1 MTSSSCHPAAKQ
13 SSRNPYNDEGNMLGD
28 AIGKNLREIEDG
40 VNIDKRNFTEVYAK
54 KRAKQAGIVANMSYE
69 NLEAYW
75 ISQDYAYVNKAGR
88 LVGREDFGIEDV
100 GVAAATTD
108 TYLQQRGGAVR
119 DLAGEFLRKV
129 NGGVDATAEGMAL
142 AREMQGVSRVA
153 EVMLGWKQKTGRGL
167 GIQRNKA
174 FGKYKGVGIKEIDS
188 IDVDQIIKDGD
199 KLDGLNT
206 KFAEIAAKLGDPEQ
220 SSEAVNML
228 IDMAETVRYL
238 NNPADIARATTG
250 MTIAGNWWS
259 TLFINGLLS
268 NTNTLLTNV
277 AALSYAVA
285 RPAMQIVGA
294 QAFSI
299 WAPGIKRQAML
310 EASASLG
317 AMYEAAGDAL
327 LIGRRA
333 FMEELPTHT
342 AVDFERGVG
351 FTKSEA
357 RDLLGENVNPGV
369 IDVIGKFGQVIRL
382 PGRALLGTDEV
393 AKHLAIRGE
402 VAARGVRRALK
413 DGADVTTREAMQKAV
428 QEEMAVAFN
437 LDRKEVWQKYAM
449 TGGEQYNQAQMAE
462 YGRSVYTVAE
472 EATFQQQNKLANGV
486 NKVMKNVPAL
496 RPFFPFVKT
505 PTNILITGFES
516 MGVGAVG
523 NAFNIAKQNSFNPS
537 ATLLDIQKKLLQD
550 PAQSALYAGQVATM
564 SLILTTVW
572 GQVMGGN
579 MTGGGPAVYM
589 PQGKRK
595 EAQYAWKKQGNE
607 AYTWKTPI
615 GDIPFARMPE
625 PFATVM
631 RMTADAGS
639 YAAYMT
645 TEEQEGVT
653 AAIAGLM
660 ATSVFDASFFGSV
673 HAFLEVMGGGFDR
686 LDLNL
691 GKLAKDYAATQVPFG
706 GLLSQIDRAND
717 PYKGI
722 IEPVGISEMWKI
734 HENLFTTGI
743 FSKIADRMPG
753 VTRPQHIDPVSG
765 EPVFIYPGYGPEG
778 MNPFEMSIP
787 MWPRNIKGD
796 EAYDVLFKVT
806 GGFTQYG
813 GANKLTD
820 AEQQELNGLISKVR
834 INGVSLQD
842 AIIKFGRRPDVAEYM
857 RLKGNTTLNVRTKI
871 QDELN
876 KIRRQYEAVGYRNLV
891 RSNDDVM
898 IREAKLSE
906 IKREKKAGNWQ
917 QQESLQTELDGLFN
931 RARRGY

>member
-1 MTSSSCHPAAKQ
+1 MTSSSCHPKAHQ
-13 SSRNPYNDEGNMLGD
+13 YSRNPFNDEGDPIGE
-28 AIGKNLREIEDG
+28 AIGQMLKGKEGG
-40 VNIDKRNFTEVYAK
+40 VNIEERNFNVVKARELA
-54 KRAKQAGIVANMSYE
+54 REAGIVSNMSYE

-75 ISQDYAYVNKAGR
+75 IKNGMASVDKEGR
-88 LVGREDFGIEDV
+88 LVGKDFGYKI
-100 GVAAATTD
+100 GLAAATTD

-142 AREMQGVSRVA
+142 AREMQGVGRVA

-167 GIQRNKA
+167 AYQNRDDLKQLRKIN
-174 FGKYKGVGIKEIDS
+174 ID
-188 IDVDQIIKDGD
+188 IDQSVKDAD

-220 SSEAVNML
+220 SGEAVNML
-228 IDMAETVRYL
+228 IEMAEAVRYL
-238 NNPADIARATTG
+238 DNPADIARATTG

-294 QAFSI
+294 QAFSV

-342 AVDFERGVG
+342 KVDQERGLG
-351 FTKSEA
+351 FTKAEA
-357 RDLLGENVNPGV
+357 RGLLGENVNPGV
-369 IDVIGKFGQVIRL
+369 LDVIGKFGQVVRL

-413 DGADVTTREAMQKAV
+413 DGADVTTREGMQKAV
-428 QEEMAVAFN
+428 KEEMALAFN
-437 LDRKEVWQKYAM
+437 LDQKEVWQKYAM
-449 TGGEQYNQAQMAE
+449 NDSKSSYELGQLAE

-472 EATFQQQNKLANGV
+472 EATFQQNNRLANQV
-486 NKVMKNVPAL
+486 NKILKTAPAL
-496 RPFFPFVKT
+496 RPFFPFIKT
-505 PTNILITGFES
+505 PTNILITGYES
-516 MGVGAVG
+516 TGLGAVG
-523 NAFNIAKQNSFNPS
+523 NAFNLAKQNSFNPS

-564 SLILTTVW
+564 SLIITTVW
-572 GQVMGGN
+572 GQVMSGN
-579 MTGGGPAVYM
+579 MSGGGPAVYM

-607 AYTWKTPI
+607 AYTWKTPA
-615 GDIPFARMPE
+615 GNIPFARMPE
-625 PFATVM
+625 PFATIM

-639 YAAYMT
+639 YSAYMT

-660 ATSVFDASFFGSV
+660 ATSVFDASFFGSLQT
-673 HAFLEVMGGGFDR
+673 FLDVFTDPSRING
-686 LDLNL
+686 NL

-722 IEPVGISEMWKI
+722 IEPVGITEMWRI
-734 HENLFTTGI
+734 HENLFTSGI

-778 MNPFEMSIP
+778 MNPFEQSIP
-787 MWPRNIKGD
+787 MFPRNLKSD

-820 AEQQELNGLISKVR
+820 TEQQELNGYISKVR

-876 KIRRQYEAVGYRNLV
+876 KIRRRYETLGYRDLV
-891 RSNDDVM
+891 SANDNVLSRS
-898 IREAKLSE
+898 AKISE
-906 IKREKKAGNWQ
+906 IKRAKKAGDWQ
-917 QQESLQTELDGLFN
+917 RQSALETELDGLFN

>member
-13 SSRNPYNDEGNMLGD
+13 YSRNPFNDDGNPIGV
-28 AIGKNLREIEDG
+28 AIGEMLKGKEGGKNIETRNWDVVKVRE
-40 VNIDKRNFTEVYAK
+40 K
-54 KRAKQAGIVANMSYE
+54 AKQTGIVANMSYE

-75 ISQDYAYVNKAGR
+75 IGEGWASVNKNGELIGNR
-88 LVGREDFGIEDV
+88 SFDPEVMGI
-100 GVAAATTD
+100 VADTTN
-108 TYLQQRGGAVR
+108 TFLQQRGGAVR

-129 NGGVDATAEGMAL
+129 NGGVDATAEGVAL
-142 AREMQGVSRVA
+142 AREMQGVGRTA
-153 EVMLGWKQKTGRGL
+153 EVMLGWRQKLGRGL
-167 GIQRNKA
+167 DALNNADSPNLRP
-174 FGKYKGVGIKEIDS
+174 IDK
-188 IDVDQIIKDGD
+188 IEYDQSIKDAD
-199 KLDGLNT
+199 KLDGLNA

-220 SSEAVNML
+220 QGEAINML
-228 IDMAETVRYL
+228 IETAEAVRYL
-238 NNPADIARATTG
+238 DNPADIARATTG
-250 MTIAGNWWS
+250 MTIAGQWWS

-294 QAFSI
+294 QAFSV

-342 AVDFERGVG
+342 KVDPERGLG
-351 FTKSEA
+351 FTKAEA
-357 RDLLGENVNPGV
+357 RGLLGEDANPGV
-369 IDVIGKFGQVIRL
+369 LDVIGKFGQVVRL

-413 DGADVTTREAMQKAV
+413 EGTDVTTREGMQNAV
-428 QEEMAVAFN
+428 KEEMALAFN
-437 LDRKEVWQKYAM
+437 LDSKEVWQKYAM
-449 TGGEQYNQAQMAE
+449 NDSKSSYELGQLAE

-472 EATFQQQNKLANGV
+472 EATFQQQNKLAQGV
-486 NKVMKNVPAL
+486 NKVLKTAPAL
-496 RPFFPFVKT
+496 RPFFPFIKT

-516 MGVGAVG
+516 VGVGAVG

-537 ATLLDIQKKLLQD
+537 ATLLDIQRKLLQD
-550 PAQSALYAGQVATM
+550 PSQSALYAGQVATM
-564 SLILTTVW
+564 SLIVTTVW
-572 GQVMGGN
+572 GQVMSGN
-579 MTGGGPAVYM
+579 MSGGGPAVYM

-607 AYTWKTPI
+607 AYTWKTPA
-615 GDIPFARMPE
+615 GNIPFARMPE
-625 PFATVM
+625 PFATIM

-639 YAAYMT
+639 YSAYMT

-660 ATSVFDASFFGSV
+660 ATSVFDASFFGSLQT
-673 HAFLEVMGGGFDR
+673 FLDVFTDPSRINGNF
-686 LDLNL
+686 

-722 IEPVGISEMWKI
+722 IEPVGITEMWRI
-734 HENLFTTGI
+734 HENLFTSGI

-765 EPVFIYPGYGPEG
+765 DPVFIYPGYGPEG
-778 MNPFEMSIP
+778 MNPFEQSIP
-787 MWPRNIKGD
+787 MFPRNLKSD

-806 GGFTQYG
+806 GGLTQYG

-820 AEQQELNGLISKVR
+820 TEQQELNGFISKVR
-834 INGVSLQD
+834 INGVSFQD
-842 AIIKFGRRPDVAEYM
+842 AIIKFGRRPEVAEYM

-876 KIRRQYEAVGYRNLV
+876 KIRRRYETIGYRDLV
-891 RSNDDVM
+891 SANNNVMTRSAV
-898 IREAKLSE
+898 LSE
-906 IKREKKAGNWQ
+906 MKRQKKAGNWEGQ
-917 QQESLQTELDGLFN
+917 QKLQTELDGLFN

>member
-1 MTSSSCHPAAKQ
+1 MTSSSCHPQ
-13 SSRNPYNDEGNMLGD
+13 SHQYSRNPFNDDGD
-28 AIGKNLREIEDG
+28 PIGEAIGQMLKGKEGG
-40 VNIDKRNFTEVYAK
+40 VNIEERNFNIEKA
-54 KRAKQAGIVANMSYE
+54 RELAREAGIVSNMSYE

-75 ISQDYAYVNKAGR
+75 VNNGMASVDKEGR
-88 LVGREDFGIEDV
+88 LVGKDFGYKI
-100 GVAAATTD
+100 GLAAATTD
-108 TYLQQRGGAVR
+108 TFLQQRGGAVR

-142 AREMQGVSRVA
+142 AREMQGVGRVA
-153 EVMLGWKQKTGRGL
+153 EVMLGWKQKSGRNL
-167 GIQRNKA
+167 AYLNK
-174 FGKYKGVGIKEIDS
+174 GDLKELKKINID
-188 IDVDQIIKDGD
+188 IDQSVKDAD

-206 KFAEIAAKLGDPEQ
+206 KFAEIAAKLGDPDQ
-220 SSEAVNML
+220 SGEAINML
-228 IDMAETVRYL
+228 IDMAEAVRYL
-238 NNPADIARATTG
+238 DNPADIARATTG
-250 MTIAGNWWS
+250 MTIAGKWWS

-342 AVDFERGVG
+342 KVDAERGLG
-351 FTKSEA
+351 FSKAEA
-357 RDLLGENVNPGV
+357 RGLLGENANPGV
-369 IDVIGKFGQVIRL
+369 IDVIGKVGQVVRL

-413 DGADVTTREAMQKAV
+413 DGADVTTKEGMTKAV
-428 QEEMAVAFN
+428 QEEMALAFN
-437 LDRKEVWQKYAM
+437 LDRKEVWDKYEFK
-449 TGGEQYNQAQMAE
+449 GGQEYDLGQFAE

-472 EATFQQQNKLANGV
+472 EATFQQDNGLANAV
-486 NKVMKNVPAL
+486 NKVLKTAPAL
-496 RPFFPFVKT
+496 RPFFPFIKT
-505 PTNILITGFES
+505 PTNILLTGFDS

-523 NAFNIAKQNSFNPS
+523 NAFNLAKQNSFNPS

-550 PAQSALYAGQVATM
+550 PSQSALYAGQVATM
-564 SLILTTVW
+564 SLIITTVW
-572 GQVMGGN
+572 GQVMSGN

-607 AYTWKTPI
+607 AYTWKTPM
-615 GDIPFARMPE
+615 GDIPYARMPE

-639 YAAYMT
+639 YSAYMT
-645 TEEQEGVT
+645 TAEQD
-653 AAIAGLM
+653 AAVGAITGLM
-660 ATSVFDASFFGSV
+660 ATSIFDASFFGSL
-673 HAFLEVMGGGFDR
+673 HAFLDI
-686 LDLNL
+686 L
-691 GKLAKDYAATQVPFG
+691 GDPGRFNENAGTLAKDYAATQVPFG

-722 IEPVGISEMWKI
+722 IEPVGITEMWRI
-734 HENLFTTGI
+734 HENLFTNGI

-778 MNPFEMSIP
+778 MNPYEMSIP

-820 AEQQELNGLISKVR
+820 AEQQELNKKISEVR
-834 INGVSLQD
+834 IGGVSLQD

-876 KIRRQYEAVGYRNLV
+876 KIRRSYEAIGYKNLV
-891 RSNDDVM
+891 GSNDSVM
-898 IREAKLSE
+898 TRDAMVGQ
-906 IKREKKAGNWQ
+906 IKREKKKGNWQ
-917 QQESLQTELDGLFN
+917 KQQELQTELDGLFN

>member
-1 MTSSSCHPAAKQ
+1 MTSSYCNPPSEQ
-13 SSRNPYNDEGNMLGD
+13 YSRNPFNDDGNPIGVALGEMLKGKEG
-28 AIGKNLREIEDG
+28 GKNIET
-40 VNIDKRNFTEVYAK
+40 RNWDVVKVRK
-54 KRAKQAGIVANMSYE
+54 KAKQAGIVANMSYE

-75 ISQDYAYVNKAGR
+75 MSEGWASINKNGELIGNR
-88 LVGREDFGIEDV
+88 SFDPEDMGI
-100 GVAAATTD
+100 VADTTN
-108 TYLQQRGGAVR
+108 TFLQQRGGAVR

-142 AREMQGVSRVA
+142 AREMQGVGRTA
-153 EVMLGWKQKTGRGL
+153 EVMLGWRQKLGRGL
-167 GIQRNKA
+167 DALNNAESPYLSPINKIE
-174 FGKYKGVGIKEIDS
+174 YDQS
-188 IDVDQIIKDGD
+188 IRDAD
-199 KLDGLNT
+199 KLNGLNA
-206 KFAEIAAKLGDPEQ
+206 KFAEIAAKLGDPKQ
-220 SSEAVNML
+220 AGEAINML
-228 IDMAETVRYL
+228 IETAEAVRYL
-238 NNPADIARATTG
+238 DNPADIARATTG
-250 MTIAGNWWS
+250 MTIAGKWWS

-294 QAFSI
+294 QAFSV

-342 AVDFERGVG
+342 KVDVERGLG
-351 FTKSEA
+351 FTKAEA
-357 RDLLGENVNPGV
+357 RGLLGENADPGV
-369 IDVIGKFGQVIRL
+369 LDVIGKFGHVVRL

-413 DGADVTTREAMQKAV
+413 DGADVTTREAMQNAV
-428 QEEMAVAFN
+428 KEEMALAFN
-437 LDRKEVWQKYAM
+437 LDRKEVWQKYALNDSQ
-449 TGGEQYNQAQMAE
+449 GSYELGQLAE

-472 EATFQQQNKLANGV
+472 EATFQQSNKLAAGV
-486 NKVMKNVPAL
+486 NKVLRAAPAL

-516 MGVGAVG
+516 TGLGAVG
-523 NAFNIAKQNSFNPS
+523 NAFNIAKQNSFNPT
-537 ATLLDIQKKLLQD
+537 ATLLDINKKLLQD
-550 PAQSALYAGQVATM
+550 PSQSALYAGQVATM
-564 SLILTTVW
+564 GVIFTTVW
-572 GQVMGGN
+572 GQVMSGN

-589 PQGKRK
+589 PQGKRR

-607 AYTWKTPI
+607 AYVWKTPM
-615 GDIPFARMPE
+615 GTIPFARMPE
-625 PFATVM
+625 PFATIM

-639 YAAYMT
+639 YSAYMT
-645 TEEQEGVT
+645 TEEQEGVN
-653 AAIAGLM
+653 AAMVGLM

-673 HAFLEVMGGGFDR
+673 HAFLDVIGGGADRFDM
-686 LDLNL
+686 NL
-691 GKLAKDYAATQVPFG
+691 GKLAKDYSATQVPFG

-722 IEPVGISEMWKI
+722 IEPVGISEMWRI
-734 HENLFTTGI
+734 HENLFTNGI

-765 EPVFIYPGYGPEG
+765 DPVFIYPGYGPEG
-778 MNPFEMSIP
+778 MNPFEQSIP
-787 MWPRNIKGD
+787 MFPRNLKSD

-820 AEQQELNGLISKVR
+820 TEQQELNGYIAKVR

-842 AIIKFGRRPDVAEYM
+842 AIIKFGKRSDVAEYM

-871 QDELN
+871 QDDLN
-876 KIRRQYEAVGYRNLV
+876 KIRRKYETLGYRDLV
-891 RSNDDVM
+891 NANDSVLARS
-898 IREAKLSE
+898 AKISE
-906 IKREKKAGNWQ
+906 IKRAKKAGDFQ
-917 QQESLQTELDGLFN
+917 KQSKLQTELDGLFN

>member
-1 MTSSSCHPAAKQ
+1 MTSSTCSPKSHQ
-13 SSRNPYNDEGNMLGD
+13 YSRNPFDDEGDPIGLAVGQMLQ
-28 AIGKNLREIEDG
+28 GKEG
-40 VNIDKRNFTEVYAK
+40 GPNIKVRNFGQEKARELAK
-54 KRAKQAGIVANMSYE
+54 EAGIVANMSYE

-75 ISQDYAYVNKAGR
+75 IQNGMASVDKDGR
-88 LVGREDFGIEDV
+88 LVGKDFGHKI
-100 GVAAATTD
+100 GLAAATTD

-129 NGGVDATAEGMAL
+129 NGGVDATAEGLAL
-142 AREMQGVSRVA
+142 AREMQGVGRVA
-153 EVMLGWKQKTGRGL
+153 EVMLGWKQKTGRSL
-167 GIQRNKA
+167 AYQNKEDLL
-174 FGKYKGVGIKEIDS
+174 KLPGVN
-188 IDVDQIIKDGD
+188 IDVDQSIKDAD
-199 KLDGLNT
+199 KLDGLNA
-206 KFAEIAAKLGDPEQ
+206 KFSEIAAKLGDPEQ
-220 SSEAVNML
+220 SGEAVNML
-228 IDMAETVRYL
+228 IDLAEAVRYL
-238 NNPADIARATTG
+238 DNPADIARATTG

-294 QAFSI
+294 QAFSL

-327 LIGRRA
+327 LIGRKA
-333 FMEELPTHT
+333 FMEETPTHT
-342 AVDFERGVG
+342 RVDAERGLG
-351 FTKSEA
+351 FSKTEA
-357 RDLLGENVNPGV
+357 RELLGDKVTPGV
-369 IDVIGKFGQVIRL
+369 IDVIGRVGQVVRL

-402 VAARGVRRALK
+402 VAARGVRRALR
-413 DGADVTTREAMQKAV
+413 DGADVTTKEGMTKAV
-428 QEEMAVAFN
+428 QEEMALAFN
-437 LDRKEVWQKYAM
+437 LDRKEAWDKYAFK
-449 TGGEQYNQAQMAE
+449 GGEQYDLAQFAE

-472 EATFQQQNKLANGV
+472 EATFQQKNVLARGV
-486 NKVMKNVPAL
+486 NKVLKRAPLL
-496 RPFFPFVKT
+496 RPFFPFIKT

-516 MGVGAVG
+516 MGGGAVA
-523 NAFNIAKQNSFNPS
+523 NTFNIAKQNSFNPS

-550 PAQSALYAGQVATM
+550 PSQSALYAGQVATM
-564 SLILTTVW
+564 SLIITTVW
-572 GQVMGGN
+572 GQVMSGN

-607 AYTWKTPI
+607 AYTWKTPM

-631 RMTADAGS
+631 RMTADLGS
-639 YAAYMT
+639 YSAYMT
-645 TEEQEGVT
+645 SEEQDG
-653 AAIAGLM
+653 AIGAMTGLM
-660 ATSVFDASFFGSV
+660 ATSIFDASFFGSL
-673 HAFLEVMGGGFDR
+673 HAFLDVLGDPGRFDQ
-686 LDLNL
+686 NL
-691 GKLAKDYAATQVPFG
+691 GTLAKDYAATQVPFG
-706 GLLSQIDRAND
+706 GLLSQIDRGTD

-722 IEPVGISEMWKI
+722 IEPVGITEMWKI
-734 HENLFTTGI
+734 HENLFTNGI

-778 MNPFEMSIP
+778 MNPYEMSIP

-813 GANKLTD
+813 GANKLTET
-820 AEQQELNGLISKVR
+820 EQQELNKLISEVR
-834 INGVSLQD
+834 IGGVSLQD

-876 KIRRQYEAVGYRNLV
+876 KIRRKYENIGYSKLVG
-891 RSNDDVM
+891 SNNNVL
-898 IREAKLSE
+898 IRDAKISE
-906 IKREKKAGNWQ
+906 IKLEKKRGNWQ
-917 QQESLQTELDGLFN
+917 KQQKLQTELDELFL

>member
-1 MTSSSCHPAAKQ
+1 MTSSSCHP
-13 SSRNPYNDEGNMLGD
+13 SSGQYARNPFNDEGDPINAAVGKMLRDKEG
-28 AIGKNLREIEDG
+28 G
-40 VNIDKRNFTEVYAK
+40 VNIQERNFDQVKAK
-54 KRAKQAGIVANMSYE
+54 NLAKEAGIVSNMSYE

-75 ISQDYAYVNKAGR
+75 ISQDWAYVNKSGE
-88 LVGREDFGIEDV
+88 LVGKGFDAEVMGM
-100 GVAAATTD
+100 AAATTD
-108 TYLQQRGGAVR
+108 TYLQQRGGAIR
-119 DLAGEFLRKV
+119 DLSGEFLRKV

-142 AREMQGVSRVA
+142 AREMQGVGRVA

-167 GIQRNKA
+167 AYQNKA
-174 FGKYKGVGIKEIDS
+174 DLRKLKEIN
-188 IDVDQIIKDGD
+188 IEVDQSIKDAD
-199 KLDGLNT
+199 KLNGLNA
-206 KFAEIAAKLGDPEQ
+206 KYAEIAALLGDPER
-220 SSEAVNML
+220 SGEAINML
-228 IDMAETVRYL
+228 IDTAEAVRYL
-238 NNPADIARATTG
+238 DNPADIARATTG
-250 MTIAGNWWS
+250 MTIAGKWWS

-342 AVDFERGVG
+342 KVDPDRGLG
-351 FTKSEA
+351 FTKSEG
-357 RDLLGENVNPGV
+357 RELLGENANPGV
-369 IDVIGKFGQVIRL
+369 IDVIGKVGQAVRL

-413 DGADVTTREAMQKAV
+413 DGADVTTREAMTKAV
-428 QEEMAVAFN
+428 QEEMALAFN

-449 TGGEQYNQAQMAE
+449 NSGQGDAYQAGQVAE
-462 YGRSVYTVAE
+462 YGRSIYTVAE
-472 EATFQQQNKLANGV
+472 EATFQQDNRLASQVSNA
-486 NKVMKNVPAL
+486 MKAVPAL
-496 RPFFPFVKT
+496 RPFFPFIKT

-537 ATLLDIQKKLLQD
+537 ASLLDIQKKLLQD

-625 PFATVM
+625 PFATIM

-645 TEEQEGVT
+645 TEEQEGTT

-673 HAFLEVMGGGFDR
+673 HAFLEVFGGGFDR
-686 LDLNL
+686 ADLNF

-722 IEPVGISEMWKI
+722 IEPVGITEMWKI

-787 MWPRNIKGD
+787 LWPRNIKGD

-820 AEQQELNGLISKVR
+820 AEQQQLNGLISKVR
-834 INGVSLQD
+834 IKGVS
-842 AIIKFGRRPDVAEYM
+842 F
-857 RLKGNTTLNVRTKI
+857 
-871 QDELN
+871 
-876 KIRRQYEAVGYRNLV
+876 
-891 RSNDDVM
+891 
-898 IREAKLSE
+898 
-906 IKREKKAGNWQ
+906 AGCNHQVWQ
-917 QQESLQTELDGLFN
+917 
-931 RARRGY
+931 AA

>member
-1 MTSSSCHPAAKQ
+1 MTSSSCHPQ
-13 SSRNPYNDEGNMLGD
+13 SHQYSRNPFNDDGD
-28 AIGKNLREIEDG
+28 PIGEAIGQMLKGKEGG
-40 VNIDKRNFTEVYAK
+40 VNIEERNFNVVKARELAK
-54 KRAKQAGIVANMSYE
+54 EAGIVSNMSYE

-75 ISQDYAYVNKAGR
+75 VSNGMASVDKEGR
-88 LVGREDFGIEDV
+88 LVGKDFGYKI
-100 GVAAATTD
+100 GLAAATTD
-108 TYLQQRGGAVR
+108 TFLQQRGGAVR

-142 AREMQGVSRVA
+142 AREMQGVGRVA
-153 EVMLGWKQKTGRGL
+153 EVMLGWKQKSGRSL
-167 GIQRNKA
+167 AYQNK
-174 FGKYKGVGIKEIDS
+174 GDLKELKKINID
-188 IDVDQIIKDGD
+188 IDQSVKDAD

-206 KFAEIAAKLGDPEQ
+206 KFAEIAAKLGDPDQ
-220 SSEAVNML
+220 SGEAINML
-228 IDMAETVRYL
+228 VDMAEAVRYL
-238 NNPADIARATTG
+238 DNPADIARATTG

-327 LIGRRA
+327 LIGRKA

-342 AVDFERGVG
+342 KVDPDRGLG

-357 RDLLGENVNPGV
+357 RELLGENANPGV
-369 IDVIGKFGQVIRL
+369 IDVIGKVGQVVRL

-413 DGADVTTREAMQKAV
+413 DGADVTTREAMTKAV
-428 QEEMAVAFN
+428 QEEMALAFN
-437 LDRKEVWQKYAM
+437 LDRKEVWQKYAFADSK
-449 TGGEQYNQAQMAE
+449 TEYELGQLVE

-472 EATFQQQNKLANGV
+472 EATFQQNNKLANMV
-486 NKVMKNVPAL
+486 SKAMKTAPAL
-496 RPFFPFVKT
+496 RPFFPFIKT

-572 GQVMGGN
+572 GQVMSGA

-607 AYTWKTPI
+607 AYTWKTPM
-615 GDIPFARMPE
+615 GDIPFARLPE

-645 TEEQEGVT
+645 TDEQENVT

-660 ATSVFDASFFGSV
+660 ATSVFDASFFGSLQTFMDV
-673 HAFLEVMGGGFDR
+673 FTDPSRINE
-686 LDLNL
+686 NL

-706 GLLSQIDRAND
+706 GLLSQVDRAND

-787 MWPRNIKGD
+787 LWPRNIKGD

-820 AEQQELNGLISKVR
+820 AEQQQLNGLISKVR
-834 INGVSLQD
+834 IGGVSLQD

-876 KIRRQYEAVGYRNLV
+876 KIRRQYEAIGYRDLV
-891 RSNDDVM
+891 MQNNSVKT
-898 IREAKLSE
+898 REAKVSE
-906 IKREKKAGNWQ
+906 IKRQKKAGNWQ
-917 QQESLQTELDGLFN
+917 EQEKLQTELDGLFN

>member
-1 MTSSSCHPAAKQ
+1 MTSSSCHPAASQ
-13 SSRNPYNDEGNMLGD
+13 YSRNPFNDEGDPINAAVGKMLRDKEGG
-28 AIGKNLREIEDG
+28 A
-40 VNIDKRNFTEVYAK
+40 NIQERNFDQVKAK
-54 KRAKQAGIVANMSYE
+54 KLAKEAGIVSNMSYE

-75 ISQDYAYVNKAGR
+75 ISQDWAYVNKSGE
-88 LVGREDFGIEDV
+88 LVGKGFDAEVMGM
-100 GVAAATTD
+100 AAATTD
-108 TYLQQRGGAVR
+108 TYLQQRGGAIR
-119 DLAGEFLRKV
+119 DLSGEFLRKV

-142 AREMQGVSRVA
+142 AREMQGVGRVA

-167 GIQRNKA
+167 AYQNK
-174 FGKYKGVGIKEIDS
+174 GDLKELKKINIEIDRS
-188 IDVDQIIKDGD
+188 IQQAD

-206 KFAEIAAKLGDPEQ
+206 KFAEIAAKLGDPDQ
-220 SSEAVNML
+220 SGEAINML
-228 IDMAETVRYL
+228 IDMAEAVRYL
-238 NNPADIARATTG
+238 DNPADIARATTG
-250 MTIAGNWWS
+250 MTIAGKWWS

-327 LIGRRA
+327 LIGRKA

-342 AVDFERGVG
+342 KVDPERGLG
-351 FTKSEA
+351 FTKAEA
-357 RDLLGENVNPGV
+357 RDLLGDKASPGV
-369 IDVIGKFGQVIRL
+369 IDVIGRVGQVVRL

-413 DGADVTTREAMQKAV
+413 DGADVTTREAMTKAV
-428 QEEMAVAFN
+428 QEEMALAFN
-437 LDRKEVWQKYAM
+437 LDRKEVWDKYEFK
-449 TGGEQYNQAQMAE
+449 GGGKYDLGQFAE

-472 EATFQQQNKLANGV
+472 EATFQQPNALANQV
-486 NKVMKNVPAL
+486 NNVLKGAPAL
-496 RPFFPFVKT
+496 RPFFPFIKT

-523 NAFNIAKQNSFNPS
+523 NAFNIAKQNNFNPS
-537 ATLLDIQKKLLQD
+537 ASLLDIQKKLLQD
-550 PAQSALYAGQVATM
+550 PSQSALYAGQVATM
-564 SLILTTVW
+564 SLIITVVW
-572 GQVMGGN
+572 GQVMSGN

-607 AYTWKTPI
+607 AYTWKTPM

-631 RMTADAGS
+631 RLTSDLGS
-639 YAAYMT
+639 FSAYMT
-645 TEEQEGVT
+645 GEEQD
-653 AAIAGLM
+653 AAIGAMTGLM
-660 ATSVFDASFFGSV
+660 ATSVFDASFFGSL
-673 HAFLEVMGGGFDR
+673 HAFL
-686 LDLNL
+686 DLLSDPGRFNENA
-691 GKLAKDYAATQVPFG
+691 GTVAKDYAATQVPFG

-722 IEPVGISEMWKI
+722 IEPVGITEMWRI
-734 HENLFTTGI
+734 HENLFTNGI

-778 MNPFEMSIP
+778 MNPYEMSIP

-796 EAYDVLFKVT
+796 EAYDILFKVT

-813 GANKLTD
+813 GANKLTET
-820 AEQQELNGLISKVR
+820 EQQELNKKISEVR
-834 INGVSLQD
+834 IGGVSLED
-842 AIIKFGRRPDVAEYM
+842 AIIKFGRRPEVAEYM

-876 KIRRQYEAVGYRNLV
+876 KIRRKYEAVGYKNLV
-891 RSNDDVM
+891 GSNANVM
-898 IREAKLSE
+898 TREAMLSE
-906 IKREKKAGNWQ
+906 IKREKKKGNWQ
-917 QQESLQTELDGLFN
+917 KQQELQTELDGLFD

>member
-1 MTSSSCHPAAKQ
+1 MTSSSCHPKAHQ
-13 SSRNPYNDEGNMLGD
+13 YSRNPFNDEGDPIGE
-28 AIGKNLREIEDG
+28 AIGQMLKGKEGG
-40 VNIDKRNFTEVYAK
+40 VNIEERNFNVVKARELA
-54 KRAKQAGIVANMSYE
+54 REAGIVANMSYE

-75 ISQDYAYVNKAGR
+75 IKNGMASVDKEGR
-88 LVGREDFGIEDV
+88 LVGKDFGYKI
-100 GVAAATTD
+100 GLAAATTD

-142 AREMQGVSRVA
+142 AREMQGVGRVA

-167 GIQRNKA
+167 AYQNKDDL
-174 FGKYKGVGIKEIDS
+174 KQLRKINID
-188 IDVDQIIKDGD
+188 IDQSVKDAD

-220 SSEAVNML
+220 SGEAVNML
-228 IDMAETVRYL
+228 IEMAEAVRYL
-238 NNPADIARATTG
+238 DNPADIARATTG

-294 QAFSI
+294 QAFSV

-342 AVDFERGVG
+342 KVDQERGLG
-351 FTKSEA
+351 FTKAEA
-357 RDLLGENVNPGV
+357 RGLLGENANPGV
-369 IDVIGKFGQVIRL
+369 LDVIGKFGQVVRL
-382 PGRALLGTDEV
+382 PGRALLGTDEI

-413 DGADVTTREAMQKAV
+413 DGADVTTREGMQNAV
-428 QEEMAVAFN
+428 KEEMALAFD
-437 LDRKEVWQKYAM
+437 LDSKEVWQKYAM
-449 TGGEQYNQAQMAE
+449 NDSKSAYELGQLAE

-472 EATFQQQNKLANGV
+472 EATFQQNNRLANQV
-486 NKVMKNVPAL
+486 NKILKTAPAL
-496 RPFFPFVKT
+496 RPFFPFIKT

-516 MGVGAVG
+516 VGVGAVG

-564 SLILTTVW
+564 SLIITTVW
-572 GQVMGGN
+572 GQVMSGN
-579 MTGGGPAVYM
+579 MSGGGPAVYM

-607 AYTWKTPI
+607 AYTWKTPA
-615 GDIPFARMPE
+615 GNIPFARMPE
-625 PFATVM
+625 PFATIM

-639 YAAYMT
+639 YSAYMT

-660 ATSVFDASFFGSV
+660 ATSVFDASFFGSLQT
-673 HAFLEVMGGGFDR
+673 FLDVFTDPSRING
-686 LDLNL
+686 NL

-722 IEPVGISEMWKI
+722 IEPVGITEMWRI
-734 HENLFTTGI
+734 HENLFTSGI

-765 EPVFIYPGYGPEG
+765 DPVFIYPGYGPEG
-778 MNPFEMSIP
+778 MNPFEQSIP
-787 MWPRNIKGD
+787 MFPRNLKSD

-806 GGFTQYG
+806 GGLTQYG

-820 AEQQELNGLISKVR
+820 TEQQELNGYISKVR
-834 INGVSLQD
+834 INGVSFQD

-876 KIRRQYEAVGYRNLV
+876 KIRRRYEAIGYRDLV
-891 RSNDDVM
+891 SANDSVLTRS
-898 IREAKLSE
+898 AKISE
-906 IKREKKAGNWQ
+906 IKRAKKTGDFQ
-917 QQESLQTELDGLFN
+917 RQSELQTELDGLFN

>member
-1 MTSSSCHPAAKQ
+1 MTSSSCHPAASQ
-13 SSRNPYNDEGNMLGD
+13 YSRNPFNDEGDPINAAVGKMLRDKEGG
-28 AIGKNLREIEDG
+28 A
-40 VNIDKRNFTEVYAK
+40 NIQERNFDQVKAK
-54 KRAKQAGIVANMSYE
+54 KLAKEAGIVSNMSYE

-75 ISQDYAYVNKAGR
+75 ISQDWAYVNKSGE
-88 LVGREDFGIEDV
+88 LVGKGFDAEVMGM
-100 GVAAATTD
+100 AAATTD
-108 TYLQQRGGAVR
+108 TYLQQRGGAIR
-119 DLAGEFLRKV
+119 DLSGEFLRKV

-142 AREMQGVSRVA
+142 AREMQGVGRVA

-167 GIQRNKA
+167 AYQNK
-174 FGKYKGVGIKEIDS
+174 GDLKELKKINIEIDRS
-188 IDVDQIIKDGD
+188 IQQAD

-206 KFAEIAAKLGDPEQ
+206 KFAEIAAKLGDPDQ
-220 SSEAVNML
+220 SGEAINML
-228 IDMAETVRYL
+228 IDMAEAVRYL
-238 NNPADIARATTG
+238 DNPADIARATTG
-250 MTIAGNWWS
+250 MTIAGKWWS

-327 LIGRRA
+327 LVGRRA

-342 AVDFERGVG
+342 KVDAERGLG
-351 FTKSEA
+351 FTKAEA
-357 RDLLGENVNPGV
+357 RDLLGENANPGV
-369 IDVIGKFGQVIRL
+369 IDVIGKVGQVVRL

-413 DGADVTTREAMQKAV
+413 DGADVTTKEGMTKAV
-428 QEEMAVAFN
+428 REEMALAFN
-437 LDRKEVWQKYAM
+437 LDRKEVWDKYEFKG
-449 TGGEQYNQAQMAE
+449 GGEYDLGQFAE

-472 EATFQQQNKLANGV
+472 EATFQQDNRLANQV
-486 NKVMKNVPAL
+486 NNILKTAPAL
-496 RPFFPFVKT
+496 RPFFPFIKT

-564 SLILTTVW
+564 SLIITTVW
-572 GQVMGGN
+572 GQVMSGA
-579 MTGGGPAVYM
+579 MSGGGPAVYM

-607 AYTWKTPI
+607 AYTWKTPA
-615 GDIPFARMPE
+615 GNIPFARMPE
-625 PFATVM
+625 PFATIM

-639 YAAYMT
+639 YSAYMT

-660 ATSVFDASFFGSV
+660 ATSVFDASFFGSLQT
-673 HAFLEVMGGGFDR
+673 FLDVFTDPSR
-686 LDLNL
+686 INSNV

-722 IEPVGISEMWKI
+722 IEPVGITEMWRI
-734 HENLFTTGI
+734 HENLFTSGI

-753 VTRPQHIDPVSG
+753 VKRPQHIDPVSG
-765 EPVFIYPGYGPEG
+765 DPVFIYPGYGPEG
-778 MNPFEMSIP
+778 MNPFEQSIP
-787 MWPRNIKGD
+787 MFPRNLKSD

-820 AEQQELNGLISKVR
+820 AEQQQLNGLISKVR
-834 INGVSLQD
+834 IKGVSLQD
-842 AIIKFGRRPDVAEYM
+842 AIIRFGRRPDVAEYM

-876 KIRRQYEAVGYRNLV
+876 KIRRQYEAIGYRDLV
-891 RSNDDVM
+891 RLNDNVM

-917 QQESLQTELDGLFN
+917 EQERMQTELDGLFS

>member
-1 MTSSSCHPAAKQ
+1 MTSSSCHPKAHQ
-13 SSRNPYNDEGNMLGD
+13 YSRNPFNDEGDPIGE
-28 AIGKNLREIEDG
+28 AIGQMLKGKEGG
-40 VNIDKRNFTEVYAK
+40 VNIEERNFNVVKARELA
-54 KRAKQAGIVANMSYE
+54 REAGVVSNMSYE

-75 ISQDYAYVNKAGR
+75 IKNGMASVDKEGR
-88 LVGREDFGIEDV
+88 LVGKDFGYKI
-100 GVAAATTD
+100 GLAAATTD

-142 AREMQGVSRVA
+142 AREMQGVGRVA

-167 GIQRNKA
+167 AYQNKDDL
-174 FGKYKGVGIKEIDS
+174 KQLRKINID
-188 IDVDQIIKDGD
+188 IDQSVKDAD

-220 SSEAVNML
+220 SGEAVNML
-228 IDMAETVRYL
+228 IEMAEAVRYL
-238 NNPADIARATTG
+238 DNPADIARATTG

-294 QAFSI
+294 QAFSV

-342 AVDFERGVG
+342 KVDAERGLG
-351 FTKSEA
+351 FTKAEA
-357 RDLLGENVNPGV
+357 RELLGENANPGV
-369 IDVIGKFGQVIRL
+369 LDVIGKVGQVVRL

-413 DGADVTTREAMQKAV
+413 DGADVTTREGMQNAV
-428 QEEMAVAFN
+428 KEEMALAFN
-437 LDRKEVWQKYAM
+437 LDQKEVWQKYAM
-449 TGGEQYNQAQMAE
+449 NDSKSSYELGQLAE

-472 EATFQQQNKLANGV
+472 EATFQQNNRLANQV
-486 NKVMKNVPAL
+486 NKILKTAPAL
-496 RPFFPFVKT
+496 RPFFPFIKT

-516 MGVGAVG
+516 LGVGAVG

-564 SLILTTVW
+564 SLIITTVW
-572 GQVMGGN
+572 GQVMSGN
-579 MTGGGPAVYM
+579 MSGGGPAVYM

-607 AYTWKTPI
+607 AYTWKTPA
-615 GDIPFARMPE
+615 GNIPFARMPE
-625 PFATVM
+625 PFATIM

-639 YAAYMT
+639 YSAYMT

-660 ATSVFDASFFGSV
+660 ATSVFDASFFGSLQTFMDV
-673 HAFLEVMGGGFDR
+673 FTDPSRING
-686 LDLNL
+686 NL

-722 IEPVGISEMWKI
+722 IEPVGISEMWRI
-734 HENLFTTGI
+734 HENLFTSGI

-765 EPVFIYPGYGPEG
+765 DPVFIYPGYGPEG
-778 MNPFEMSIP
+778 MNPFEQSIP
-787 MWPRNIKGD
+787 MFPRNLKSD

-806 GGFTQYG
+806 GGLTQYG

-820 AEQQELNGLISKVR
+820 TEQQELNGYISKVR
-834 INGVSLQD
+834 INGVSFQD
-842 AIIKFGRRPDVAEYM
+842 AIIKFGKRPDVAEYM

-876 KIRRQYEAVGYRNLV
+876 KIRRRYETLGYRDLIGANDSVLA
-891 RSNDDVM
+891 RS
-898 IREAKLSE
+898 AKISE
-906 IKREKKAGNWQ
+906 IKRAKEAGDFQ
-917 QQESLQTELDGLFN
+917 KQSKLQTDLDGLFN

>member
-1 MTSSSCHPAAKQ
+1 MTSSSCHPKAHQ
-13 SSRNPYNDEGNMLGD
+13 YSRNPFNDEGDPIGE
-28 AIGKNLREIEDG
+28 AIGQMLKGKEGG
-40 VNIDKRNFTEVYAK
+40 VNIEERNFNVVKARELA
-54 KRAKQAGIVANMSYE
+54 REAGIVANMSYE

-75 ISQDYAYVNKAGR
+75 IKNGMASVDKEGR
-88 LVGREDFGIEDV
+88 LVGKDFGYKI
-100 GVAAATTD
+100 GLAAATTD

-142 AREMQGVSRVA
+142 AREMQGVGRVA

-167 GIQRNKA
+167 AYQNKDDL
-174 FGKYKGVGIKEIDS
+174 KQLRKINID
-188 IDVDQIIKDGD
+188 IDQSVKDAD

-220 SSEAVNML
+220 SGEAVNML
-228 IDMAETVRYL
+228 IEMAEAVRYL
-238 NNPADIARATTG
+238 DNPADIARATTG

-294 QAFSI
+294 QAFSV

-342 AVDFERGVG
+342 KVDQERGLG
-351 FTKSEA
+351 FTKAEA
-357 RDLLGENVNPGV
+357 RSLLGENANPGV
-369 IDVIGKFGQVIRL
+369 LDVIGKFGQVVRL
-382 PGRALLGTDEV
+382 PGRALLGTDEI

-413 DGADVTTREAMQKAV
+413 DGADVTTREGMQNAV
-428 QEEMAVAFN
+428 KEEMALAFD
-437 LDRKEVWQKYAM
+437 LDSKEVWQKYAM
-449 TGGEQYNQAQMAE
+449 NDSKSAYELGQLAE

-472 EATFQQQNKLANGV
+472 EATFQQNNRLANQV
-486 NKVMKNVPAL
+486 NKILKTAPAL
-496 RPFFPFVKT
+496 RPFFPFIKT

-516 MGVGAVG
+516 VGVGAVG

-564 SLILTTVW
+564 SLIITTVW
-572 GQVMGGN
+572 GQVMSGN
-579 MTGGGPAVYM
+579 MSGGGPAVYM

-607 AYTWKTPI
+607 AYTWKTPA
-615 GDIPFARMPE
+615 GNIPFARMPE
-625 PFATVM
+625 PFATIM

-639 YAAYMT
+639 YSAYMT

-660 ATSVFDASFFGSV
+660 ATSVFDASFFGSLQT
-673 HAFLEVMGGGFDR
+673 FLDVFTDPSRING
-686 LDLNL
+686 NL

-722 IEPVGISEMWKI
+722 IEPVGITEMWRI
-734 HENLFTTGI
+734 HENLFTSGI

-765 EPVFIYPGYGPEG
+765 DPVFIYPGYGPEG
-778 MNPFEMSIP
+778 MNPFEQSIP
-787 MWPRNIKGD
+787 MFPRNLKSD

-806 GGFTQYG
+806 GGLTQYG

-820 AEQQELNGLISKVR
+820 TEQQELNGYISKVR
-834 INGVSLQD
+834 INGVSFQD

-876 KIRRQYEAVGYRNLV
+876 KIRRRYEAIGYRDLV
-891 RSNDDVM
+891 SANDSVLTRS
-898 IREAKLSE
+898 AKISE
-906 IKREKKAGNWQ
+906 IKRAKKTGDFQ
-917 QQESLQTELDGLFN
+917 RQSELQTELDGLFN

>member
-1 MTSSSCHPAAKQ
+1 MTSSSCHPASEQ
-13 SSRNPYNDEGNMLGD
+13 YSRNPFNDDGNPIGVAVGEML
-28 AIGKNLREIEDG
+28 IGKEGGKNIETRNWDVVKVRE
-40 VNIDKRNFTEVYAK
+40 K
-54 KRAKQAGIVANMSYE
+54 AKQAGIVSNMSYE

-75 ISQDYAYVNKAGR
+75 VSEGWASINKDGELIGNR
-88 LVGREDFGIEDV
+88 SFDPEVMGI
-100 GVAAATTD
+100 VADTTN
-108 TYLQQRGGAVR
+108 TFLQQRGGAVR

-142 AREMQGVSRVA
+142 AREMQGVGRTA
-153 EVMLGWKQKTGRGL
+153 EVMLGWRQKLGRGL
-167 GIQRNKA
+167 DALNNAESPNLNPISKIE
-174 FGKYKGVGIKEIDS
+174 Y
-188 IDVDQIIKDGD
+188 DQSIKDAD
-199 KLDGLNT
+199 KLNGLNA

-220 SSEAVNML
+220 AGEAINML
-228 IDMAETVRYL
+228 IETAEAVRYL
-238 NNPADIARATTG
+238 DNPADIARATTG
-250 MTIAGNWWS
+250 MTIAGKWWS

-294 QAFSI
+294 QAFSV

-327 LIGRRA
+327 LVGRRA

-342 AVDFERGVG
+342 KVDAERGLG
-351 FTKSEA
+351 FTKAEA
-357 RDLLGENVNPGV
+357 RGLLGENANPGV
-369 IDVIGKFGQVIRL
+369 LDVIGKFGQVVRL

-413 DGADVTTREAMQKAV
+413 DGADVTTREAMTKAV
-428 QEEMAVAFN
+428 QEEMAMAFN
-437 LDRKEVWQKYAM
+437 LDRKEVWDKYAFK
-449 TGGEQYNQAQMAE
+449 GGEDYDLGQFAE

-472 EATFQQQNKLANGV
+472 EATFQQNNRMANQV
-486 NKVMKNVPAL
+486 NKILKTAPAL
-496 RPFFPFVKT
+496 RPFFPFIKT

-516 MGVGAVG
+516 VGVGAVG

-564 SLILTTVW
+564 SLIITTVW
-572 GQVMGGN
+572 GQVMSGN
-579 MTGGGPAVYM
+579 MSGGGPAVYM

-607 AYTWKTPI
+607 AYTWKTPA
-615 GDIPFARMPE
+615 GNIPFARMPE
-625 PFATVM
+625 PFATIM

-639 YAAYMT
+639 YSAYMT

-660 ATSVFDASFFGSV
+660 ATSVFDASFFGSLQT
-673 HAFLEVMGGGFDR
+673 FLDVFTDPSRING
-686 LDLNL
+686 NL

-722 IEPVGISEMWKI
+722 IEPVGITEMWRI
-734 HENLFTTGI
+734 HENLFTSGI

-765 EPVFIYPGYGPEG
+765 DPVFIYPGYGPEG
-778 MNPFEMSIP
+778 MNPFEQSIP
-787 MWPRNIKGD
+787 MFPRNLKSD

-806 GGFTQYG
+806 GGLTQYG

-820 AEQQELNGLISKVR
+820 TEQQELNGYISKVR
-834 INGVSLQD
+834 INGVSFQD

-876 KIRRQYEAVGYRNLV
+876 KIRRRYEAIGYRDLV
-891 RSNDDVM
+891 SANDSVLTRS
-898 IREAKLSE
+898 AKISE
-906 IKREKKAGNWQ
+906 IKRAKKTGDFQ
-917 QQESLQTELDGLFN
+917 RQSELQTELDGLFN

>member
-1 MTSSSCHPAAKQ
+1 
-13 SSRNPYNDEGNMLGD
+13 
-28 AIGKNLREIEDG
+28 
-40 VNIDKRNFTEVYAK
+40 
-54 KRAKQAGIVANMSYE
+54 
-69 NLEAYW
+69 
-75 ISQDYAYVNKAGR
+75 
-88 LVGREDFGIEDV
+88 
-100 GVAAATTD
+100 
-108 TYLQQRGGAVR
+108 LQQRGGAVR

-129 NGGVDATAEGMAL
+129 NGGVDATAEGLAL
-142 AREMQGVSRVA
+142 AREMQGVGRTA
-153 EVMLGWKQKTGRGL
+153 EVMLGWRQKLGRGL
-167 GIQRNKA
+167 DALNNADSPKLRA
-174 FGKYKGVGIKEIDS
+174 IDK
-188 IDVDQIIKDGD
+188 IEYDQSIKDAD
-199 KLDGLNT
+199 KLDGLNA

-220 SSEAVNML
+220 QGEAINMLVETAEAVRY
-228 IDMAETVRYL
+228 ID
-238 NNPADIARATTG
+238 NPADIARATTG
-250 MTIAGNWWS
+250 MTIAGKWWS

-294 QAFSI
+294 QAFSV

-342 AVDFERGVG
+342 RVDAERGLG
-351 FTKSEA
+351 FTKAEA
-357 RDLLGENVNPGV
+357 RGLLGEDANPGV
-369 IDVIGKFGQVIRL
+369 LDVIGKFGQVVRL

-413 DGADVTTREAMQKAV
+413 EGTDVTTREAMQNAV
-428 QEEMAVAFN
+428 KEEMALAFN
-437 LDRKEVWQKYAM
+437 LDSKEVWQKYAFK
-449 TGGEQYNQAQMAE
+449 GGEAYDQGQLAE

-472 EATFQQQNKLANGV
+472 EATFQQRNKLAQGV
-486 NKVMKNVPAL
+486 NKVLNKAPAL
-496 RPFFPFVKT
+496 RPFFPFIKT

-516 MGVGAVG
+516 TGLGAVG
-523 NAFNIAKQNSFNPS
+523 NAFNLAKQNSFNPS
-537 ATLLDIQKKLLQD
+537 ATLLDINKKLLQD
-550 PAQSALYAGQVATM
+550 PSQSALYAGQVATM
-564 SLILTTVW
+564 GVIFTTVW
-572 GQVMGGN
+572 GQVMSGN

-625 PFATVM
+625 PFATIM

-639 YAAYMT
+639 YSAYMT
-645 TEEQEGVT
+645 TEEQEGVN
-653 AAIAGLM
+653 AAMVGLM

-673 HAFLEVMGGGFDR
+673 HAFLDVIGGGVDRFDM
-686 LDLNL
+686 NL

-734 HENLFTTGI
+734 HENLFTNGI

-796 EAYDVLFKVT
+796 EAYDVLFKVS
-806 GGFTQYG
+806 GGLTQYAG
-813 GANKLTD
+813 GNRANKLSD
-820 AEQQELNGLISKVR
+820 GEQQELNGLISKVR
-834 INGVSLQD
+834 INGVSYQD

-857 RLKGNTTLNVRTKI
+857 RLKGNTTLSVRTKI
-871 QDELN
+871 QEELT
-876 KIRRQYEAVGYRNLV
+876 KLKRRYETIGYRNLV
-891 RSNDDVM
+891 QSNDSVRT
-898 IREAKLSE
+898 REAVVGQ
-906 IKREKKAGNWQ
+906 IKTQKKAGNWQ
-917 QQESLQTELDGLFN
+917 KQQSLQTELDGLFD